1 MLLWLL
7 LSIGTALS
15 LLAIAVLVAMTR
27 AERRARKAFYRS
39 LGYSDEVIAGLGVPK
54 GPVAAQLAQ
63 VRQTPAGGA
72 ASRPAPA
79 GRDSPSGPD
88 GGD

>member
-15 LLAIAVLVAMTR
+15 LLAIAVLVAMAR
-27 AERRARKAFYRS
+27 AEHRARRAFYRS
-39 LGYSDEVIAGLGVPK
+39 LGYSDEVIASLKVPK

-63 VRQTPAGGA
+63 VRQTPPGGA
-72 ASRPAPA
+72 GSRPTPA
-79 GRDSPSGPD
+79 GRDLPSGAD

>member
-15 LLAIAVLVAMTR
+15 LLAIAVLVAMAR
-27 AERRARKAFYRS
+27 AERRARRAFYRS
-39 LGYSDEVIAGLGVPK
+39 LGYSDEVIASLNIPQGS
-54 GPVAAQLAQ
+54 VAAQLAR
-63 VRQTPAGGA
+63 VRQTPAGA
-72 ASRPAPA
+72 AGSRPTAT
-79 GRDSPSGPD
+79 GRDVPSGAD